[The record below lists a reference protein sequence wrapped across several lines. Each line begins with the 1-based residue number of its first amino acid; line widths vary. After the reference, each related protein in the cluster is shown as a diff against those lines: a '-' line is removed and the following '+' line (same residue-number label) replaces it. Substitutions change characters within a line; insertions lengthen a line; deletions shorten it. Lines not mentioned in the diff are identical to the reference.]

1 MWMLLYLSYTPIKN
15 PCQPWVRMNGIAS
28 ASSSAST
35 STRSIW
41 YISIYSSGAY
51 IWQGYELLY
60 KGWCLWDLIIY
71 ISTEYWGR
79 FPNLHILPPKSFTL
93 DLGLGENEWSYFSLS
108 KVIWQYR
115 GFSDLIWLQTL
126 VQCLMAWVP
135 PGGRGWFVLGDG
147 LFLPWGDGHT
157 TPWYAP
163 IYGLQQAWV

>member
-79 FPNLHILPPKSFTL
+79 FPNLHILPPKGFTL
-93 DLGLGENEWSYFSLS
+93 DLGWVRMNGPTSASARSSDNIEGSQ
-108 KVIWQYR
+108 IWY
-115 GFSDLIWLQTL
+115 GCKHLYSGWWHVCLL
-126 VQCLMAWVP
+126 VD
-135 PGGRGWFVLGDG
+135 GGG
-147 LFLPWGDGHT
+147 LFLGMVCSCHGWLSSWFP
-157 TPWYAP
+157 
-163 IYGLQQAWV
+163 